1 MDMVTRDPARIE
13 TLRRAYG
20 DRVRET
26 KRLRD
31 ARRQFTSQLGLL
43 PASGALVVGLFA
55 AFSTEIDERL
65 LALALIPF
73 VVAVIVSALFSRLKP
88 YRKIRQEIEAKE
100 GKADW
105 RLSEERWL
113 VAMIKLEE
121 QIYRELEWRLD
132 RERWGAFAVQ
142 ALVVFQIIYL
152 IILASV

>member
-1 MDMVTRDPARIE
+1 V
-13 TLRRAYG
+13 
-20 DRVRET
+20 
-26 KRLRD
+26 
-31 ARRQFTSQLGLL
+31 
-43 PASGALVVGLFA
+43 VVGLFA

-65 LALALIPF
+65 LALELIPF
-73 VVAVIVSALFSRLKP
+73 VVAVVISALFSRLKP

-105 RLSEERWL
+105 RNWL

-132 RERWGAFAVQ
+132 RERFGAFFVQ
-142 ALVVFQIIYL
+142 ALVAFQIIYL

>member
-1 MDMVTRDPARIE
+1 MDMETRDPLRVE
-13 TLRRAYG
+13 TLRLAYE

-26 KRLRD
+26 TRLRD

-43 PASGALVVGLFA
+43 PASAAVVVGLFA
-55 AFSTEIDERL
+55 AFSTEIDDGL

-73 VVAVIVSALFSRLKP
+73 VVAVIISALFSRLKP

-100 GKADW
+100 GKGDW
-105 RLSEERWL
+105 RLSEEQWL

-121 QIYRELEWRLD
+121 QLYRELAWRLD
-132 RERWGAFAVQ
+132 RERWGAFFVQ